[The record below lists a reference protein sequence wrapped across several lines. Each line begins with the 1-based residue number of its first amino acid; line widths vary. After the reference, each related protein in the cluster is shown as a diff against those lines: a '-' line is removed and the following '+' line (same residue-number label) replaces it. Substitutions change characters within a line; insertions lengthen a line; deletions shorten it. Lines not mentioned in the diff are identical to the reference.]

1 MEDVVKERRPMG
13 ALEGEVLAQV
23 WARPTGVTPRQVLEG
38 LGDGL
43 AYTTVMTI
51 LNRLWTKGLLDRER
65 EGRAYRYKPV
75 FSESELVASRM
86 TKALEVASDR
96 EATLSQFV
104 EELTDK
110 DEALLRS
117 LLGKRA

>member
-1 MEDVVKERRPMG
+1 M
-13 ALEGEVLAQV
+13 
-23 WARPTGVTPRQVLEG
+23 
-38 LGDGL
+38 
-43 AYTTVMTI
+43 
-51 LNRLWTKGLLDRER
+51 
-65 EGRAYRYKPV
+65 

-104 EELTDK
+104 EELSDQ

-117 LLGKRA
+117 LLGKRG